1 MKILALH
8 VDYINFKPLRKA
20 LKGVKDL
27 SEKEKKGHKV
37 KEALLILTAV
47 EKKDRD
53 VKKIVAELIKNVKDI
68 TKQVKTKNV
77 VLYPYAHLSSELASP
92 ELAKSVLDASEK
104 ELKKSFKVTRAP
116 FGYYKEFEMKVKGHP
131 LSELSREISVEG
143 GEGVV
148 ESYDTK
154 QLLRE
159 ISKVRLDTSKLKTN
173 DHRIIGQQMDLFSF
187 SEVSP
192 GAVFWHKN
200 GLIIYNELIKLM
212 RELWRE
218 FEYEEISTPQIV
230 DNRLWK
236 ISGHWEHYRE
246 SMFLTEY
253 EKRDAAIKPMNCPEA
268 MLVYKTRPRSYREL
282 PLRLAEMGILHRK

>member
-143 GEGVV
+143 GEEVV